1 MSEKQMQN
9 KTDEKCEMYNIKD
22 NEVYYYDEKITLEEV
37 ISHLNYFIGKGYNSS
52 YKEML
57 EEIKELKT
65 EDKRLCNII
74 SNLYTE
80 IAGYNEKIK
89 KQERII
95 HTQQDI
101 INNRTEL
108 IKAIQI

>member
-1 MSEKQMQN
+1 MTN
-9 KTDEKCEMYNIKD
+9 KTDEKDKIIKD
-22 NEVYYYDEKITLEEV
+22 
-37 ISHLNYFIGKGYNSS
+37 
-52 YKEML
+52 
-57 EEIKELKT
+57 LKA
-65 EDKRLCNII
+65 EDKRLCIII

-95 HTQQDI
+95 TTQQDI
-101 INNRTEL
+101 INSLIEL